1 MRIATSVLVITT
13 LFLLSH
19 EEGYGTVV
27 ADHTTEVRYYGA
39 VEDFV
44 SDFVPGVNTDT
55 DNIVTLK
62 KIQNEGGQEE
72 EEEEEGTVLRLLKK
86 KKSNKK
92 NSKTEKKPTRKPTR
106 KPASSPT
113 TDPPTATP
121 PLSDGELT
129 FPEEMHAEDGR
140 FVVTMDYADYK
151 TVAVEQFTTRLFGG
165 IMPGKTVIV
174 NPGEVLEIT
183 FKNNLVLQPNS
194 VQGPEKNNT
203 FGIPDTTNLHFH
215 GGHIS
220 GEEPSDDIYIHVRP
234 GGGTYEYTS
243 AFPSDHMP
251 GYEQLYNISSHLISR
266 PQQHILTNSSFP
278 PHLPFLI

>member
-13 LFLLSH
+13 LFLPSH

-27 ADHTTEVRYYGA
+27 ADHTTEVGYYGA

-62 KIQNEGGQEE
+62 KNQNEGGQEE

-194 VQGPEKNNT
+194 VQGLEKNNT
-203 FGIPDTTNLHFH
+203 FGIPDTANLHFH